1 MKILGEVIV
10 ILFHL

>member
-1 MKILGEVIV
+1 MKIPGEVIV